1 MSRYIDADKLL
12 NRFMDY
18 ICHDFACSDCKAR
31 YYPSGICRV
40 DKMLREFPTAD
51 VVEVVR
57 CKDCSN
63 WDKHWISSLFSENV
77 HYCTF
82 IDGPCN
88 GDFYCGAAVKRQT
101 CGGAQNEV

>member
-31 YYPSGICRV
+31 YYPSGVCRI

-51 VVEVVR
+51 VKPIRKGEW
-57 CKDCSN
+57 KIF
-63 WDKHWISSLFSENV
+63 DKHTVQCPF
-77 HYCTF
+77 
-82 IDGPCN
+82 
-88 GDFYCGAAVKRQT
+88 CGNTLDLRGVNAEKYRT
-101 CGGAQNEV
+101 C